1 MWDVICPR
9 FFWSRGSFAY
19 IIVGEIQMLLVHFPL
34 IVSDMTK
41 AVKIIRRK
49 LFNLKL
55 YVVLSYLRLRNLTI
69 EAVSHILIFW
79 KGNKMK
85 SDLSKNTSGK

>member
-1 MWDVICPR
+1 MWDVICPS
-9 FFWSRGSFAY
+9 FFLSRGSFGY
-19 IIVGEIQMLLVHFPL
+19 IIVGEIQVLLVHFPL

-79 KGNKMK
+79 KGKKMK